1 MLKKPL
7 PEGAI
12 IGFDFG
18 LARTG
23 IAIGNTITR
32 DARALEV
39 VRTQTNEARWAAV
52 ERLVAEWAPVCFVVG
67 VPRHGDGT
75 ANALTA
81 RCERFARQ
89 LAARYKRP
97 AYMVD
102 ERFSSV
108 EVENGREK
116 IDDEAAAVILQQFFL
131 EH

>member
-23 IAIGNTITR
+23 VAIANTITR
-32 DARALEV
+32 EARALEI
-39 VRTQTNEARWAAV
+39 VRTQTNEARWSMV
-52 ERLVAEWAPVCFVVG
+52 DRLVREWAPVCFVVG

-75 ANALTA
+75 PNTLTA

-97 AYMVD
+97 AYTVD

-108 EVENGREK
+108 EVENGRER
-116 IDDEAAAVILQQFFL
+116 IDDEAAAIILQQFFL
-131 EH
+131 EN